1 MKKLFF
7 IATLLVA
14 GMTSAKNADASILK
28 ADNVDVQKTKTVESK
43 EITVNNKPQF
53 PVTFSCGITLN
64 YDVETGI
71 PTKTIL
77 ALIFFYD
84 SILCGN

>member
-53 PVTFSCGITLN
+53 PV
-64 YDVETGI
+64 
-71 PTKTIL
+71 
-77 ALIFFYD
+77 
-84 SILCGN
+84 